1 MVTTLADPRLTLWQT
16 RATTIRDLAAMRV
29 QRAHRC
35 GLPCCADHETNNGSL
50 DARIKITAKQVADMT
65 EQLSRRETPCTF

>member
-1 MVTTLADPRLTLWQT
+1 MITTLADPRLTLWQT

-50 DARIKITAKQVADMT
+50 DARIKITAKQVATLT
-65 EQLSRRETPCTF
+65 ERILEATC

>member
-1 MVTTLADPRLTLWQT
+1 MNATLADPRLTLWQT
-16 RATTIRDLAAMRV
+16 RATTIRQLTAMRV
-29 QRAHRC
+29 QRAHTC
-35 GLPCCADHETNNGSL
+35 GCRACGDGDNGSL